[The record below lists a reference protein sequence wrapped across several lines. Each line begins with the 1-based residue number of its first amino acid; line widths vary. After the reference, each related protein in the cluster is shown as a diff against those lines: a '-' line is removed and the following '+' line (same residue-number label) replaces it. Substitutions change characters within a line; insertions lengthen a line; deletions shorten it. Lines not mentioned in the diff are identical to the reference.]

1 MNKSRRILLLIV
13 DIITA
18 LGGVVALVMFFAL
31 KPYRGEI
38 PMDPAAVTAL
48 KTATVAQL
56 QSELRVAADSISF
69 LNATMEDATRL
80 VLVCGLVMLA
90 SSALR
95 LMLTPARTEPPGK

>member
-38 PMDPAAVTAL
+38 PMDPASVTAL
-48 KTATVAQL
+48 KTGTVAQL

-69 LNATMEDATRL
+69 LNATVEDATRL